1 MRGTFV
7 IRLARNTEP
16 AQSRFEGLVEEVD
29 SGKQLRF
36 RSTEELLRFLG
47 QRFLAAFD
55 PSRDSTTPRKKDA
68 SFEGEEPPV

>member
-1 MRGTFV
+1 MRATFV
-7 IRLARNTEP
+7 IRLAPSTEP

-47 QRFLAAFD
+47 QRFLVAFGPSKGTSKREKD
-55 PSRDSTTPRKKDA
+55 PFSQR
-68 SFEGEEPPV
+68 EEPPA